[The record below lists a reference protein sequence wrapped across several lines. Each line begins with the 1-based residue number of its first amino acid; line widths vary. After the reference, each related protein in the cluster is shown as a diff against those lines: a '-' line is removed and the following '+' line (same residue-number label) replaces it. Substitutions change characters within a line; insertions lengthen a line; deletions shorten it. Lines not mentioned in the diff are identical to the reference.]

1 MWVWTPH
8 FTRAS
13 DAGKPHPADNL
24 QPWISGE
31 MTEGGRLKLDGLFFG
46 SYPTEQEL
54 PKLAFQTGYLR
65 FVRSAYRR
73 FVVDLHGSFED
84 YEKKF
89 SSKTRSTLRKKV
101 RKFAEISG
109 GTNDWKVYR
118 TVAEIEEFFRLAL
131 PLSARTYQDKLMD
144 AGLPGSAEFR
154 AHARELAEADQ
165 ARAYLLFHAGKPVA
179 YVFCPV
185 VDGALIYEYVGYDP
199 EFRESSPGTVL
210 QYLLLESLFQE
221 QKFDIFDFTE
231 GEGPHKELFAT
242 DSIRCAD
249 IFYFKPS
256 PRNILVVTSQ
266 AGLSSLSRG
275 TVNVLKKAGIDKR
288 VKQMIRFGRA

>member
-1 MWVWTPH
+1 
-8 FTRAS
+8 
-13 DAGKPHPADNL
+13 
-24 QPWISGE
+24 
-31 MTEGGRLKLDGLFFG
+31 MTEGGSLKLDGMFFG
-46 SYPTEQEL
+46 SYPTEEEL

-118 TVAEIEEFFRLAL
+118 TAPEMEEFFTLAL
-131 PLSARTYQDKLMD
+131 PLSARTYQDKLLD

-154 AHARELAEADQ
+154 SHARELAEADQ
-165 ARAYLLFHAGKPVA
+165 ARAYLLFHDGKPVA
-179 YVFCPV
+179 YVFCPI

-199 EFRESSPGTVL
+199 EYRESSPGTVL

-242 DSIRCAD
+242 GSIRCAD
-249 IFYFKPS
+249 IFYFKPTL
-256 PRNILVVTSQ
+256 RNRLLVTTQ
-266 AGLSSLSRG
+266 AGLSSLSRA
-275 TVNVLKKAGIDKR
+275 TVNMLKKAGVDKR
-288 VKQMIRFGRA
+288 IKQMIRGRA